1 MYQPPL
7 ACTAAL
13 LDGIMIWEQYCGIK
27 SSEKMRGAIRAKML
41 AAKIA
46 SVRGIG
52 EGVWWSNADV
62 KKKLWAST
70 DPVLKKRSY
79 SVDAEITGSSPARRS
94 NGFVS
99 AMLAIERK
107 GILTSNSAA

>member
-1 MYQPPL
+1 M
-7 ACTAAL
+7 
-13 LDGIMIWEQYCGIK
+13 
-27 SSEKMRGAIRAKML
+27 AI
-41 AAKIA
+41 
-46 SVRGIG
+46 SVQFATSHGIG

-94 NGFVS
+94 NGLVS